1 MREHVQRDGD
11 DVEVARAFA
20 VAEERAFDAV
30 RAGHQAELGG
40 GDAGAA
46 VVVRVQG
53 DDGHLAVAEMTA
65 EPLDL
70 VGVRVRRAGF
80 DGQRQVEDDLA
91 LGRSTPGLG
100 DRFAD
105 LEGVVGLGEHER
117 LRAEFQ
123 LPMGVRQGVGEL
135 TDELGAVDGHLE
147 DLRLRE
153 VEDDLTLGRVG
164 RRVEV
169 DDRAMGALEGVDRAA
184 DEVFAG
190 LDEDLDR
197 DVFGDELLFDELA
210 GEGELRVGGGR
221 EADLD
226 LLEAD
231 AAEGLEELVLLR
243 HVHRDRQGLVAVAEV
258 DRTPAGR
265 LLDAGVRPAAVG
277 EADGLEGAVFLPGGI
292 HGGRR
297 SDGGKGGKGWRAWVW
312 APKSKKPTRKS
323 GWVFS
328 QRRET
333 RT

>member
-1 MREHVQRDGD
+1 M
-11 DVEVARAFA
+11 
-20 VAEERAFDAV
+20 
-30 RAGHQAELGG
+30 
-40 GDAGAA
+40 
-46 VVVRVQG
+46 RVQG

-65 EPLDL
+65 EPFDL

-80 DGQRQVEDDLA
+80 DGQREVQDDLTLA
-91 LGRSTPGLG
+91 RGTPGLG

-105 LEGVVGLGEHER
+105 LEGVVRLGEHEG

-123 LPMGVRQGVGEL
+123 LPMRVREGVGEL
-135 TDELGAVDGHLE
+135 ADELRAVDRHLE
-147 DLRLRE
+147 DLGLGE
-153 VEDDLTLGRVG
+153 IEDDLTLGRVG

-169 DDRAMGALEGVDRAA
+169 DDRAMGALEGIDRAA

-190 LDEDLDR
+190 LDEDLHR
-197 DVFGDELLFDELA
+197 DVFGDELLLDELA
-210 GEGELRVGGGR
+210 GEGELRVRGGR

-231 AAEGLEELVLLR
+231 AAQRLEELVLLR
-243 HVHRDRQGLVAVAEV
+243 HVHRDGQGLVAVAEV
-258 DRTPAGR
+258 DRAPAGR
-265 LLDAGVRPAAVG
+265 LLDASVRPAAVR

-292 HGGRR
+292 HGGRS